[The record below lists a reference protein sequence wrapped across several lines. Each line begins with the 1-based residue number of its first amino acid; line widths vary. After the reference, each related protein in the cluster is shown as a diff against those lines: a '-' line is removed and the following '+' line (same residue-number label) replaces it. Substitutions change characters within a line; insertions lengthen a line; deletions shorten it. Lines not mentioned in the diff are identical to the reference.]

1 LQEQASNHLKLLW
14 SNARVVSVKEKAWQ
28 RLCQVRF
35 RETSASEP
43 LMRCRKLLDGVKT
56 GGLSLLQDKS
66 RGNLFTVWV
75 TSGMQVA

>member
-1 LQEQASNHLKLLW
+1 M
-14 SNARVVSVKEKAWQ
+14 KEKRQ
-28 RLCQVRF
+28 GRRPCQVRF

-43 LMRCRKLLDGVKT
+43 LMRCQKLVDGVKT

-75 TSGMQVA
+75 ASGMQVA